1 MAAAALLLPA
11 LQLAVAASK
20 PHNVMYIVIGPC
32 RSNRPRLYAS
42 VPLRSASPAASANSS
57 LRADDLRP
65 ELGLYQATNTLTPNL
80 DQLGKESLTFDR
92 AYVQV
97 ALCGPSRESLLLPG
111 SISGA

>member
-1 MAAAALLLPA
+1 MPLQPPA
-11 LQLAVAASK
+11 SL
-20 PHNVMYIVIGPC
+20 
-32 RSNRPRLYAS
+32 RLCS
-42 VPLRSASPAASANSS
+42 SSLRFSAASANSS